1 MGLGARRYSDLYT
14 WSHGI
19 TDHVIAH
26 TDGAV
31 SLALGWAGVDG
42 EFLDDTGRAQ
52 AFMPVARLLDRL
64 PAHHWFEW
72 HLWRDYSDQPIDE
85 YVAHYAQASRP
96 SAFAAHVRQMLADH
110 LRGRVLL
117 NETALIVGRLPRRT
131 FRVRRQLRDQ
141 LRQAA
146 DLEERGAALAS
157 QLPGGRLLAVTD
169 YIGLIARSYD
179 GRNHALRIDPWLTI
193 AEQVI
198 AVPPRLAGSGIDLD
212 GRMLKIFYLH
222 LYPDAPPDW
231 ILPVSSLPAVLH
243 ISQTILA
250 SDTEHA
256 VRMNERADRFAQ
268 GTLEHR
274 GRERQL
280 AILKDMQGF
289 RQVVADQALAVHR
302 NALALS
308 MAYTGDPQILT
319 DAVIG
324 RLEAGGG
331 RVRGDVFIQLP
342 FLRSI
347 QPGQG
352 YRSVLWR
359 PDHSLQLRNMAPV
372 QVFRRG
378 SVHPESLRLGLA
390 GQTVAFDYSRQPV
403 AHAFTIAMTGAGK
416 GVDKVATIAE
426 TYPFGI
432 DWYVLEIGGTYQWVV
447 EALGGT
453 YTRLDPAVAAVNPL
467 PPRPLGGA
475 PLDPLLAAATIN
487 ILAFLLTDGRTVLN
501 VHEAAAA
508 GAALVQLYTQATTDP
523 GIVELLMA
531 LESITDL
538 SVEQMAAARYMAANL
553 HSFLDTAEGR
563 IFAGRDNVRIS
574 TGISG
579 VDLRD
584 VDRASP
590 RLLTFY
596 LVFLC
601 LRFLHLAF
609 ASCRPA
615 RVLLDEIHRFVA
627 HAPDVLRRL
636 VSVLAR
642 MGRKEAAAV
651 DIVTQGLAE
660 IDIMEAEIVNSMPL
674 RSLLY
679 RTDGWQLI
687 ADRIGMPPAAR
698 AIWQRLPYPLDLDWR
713 PAIRSV
719 GPDYYAL
726 RLSFPP
732 LLLHLAD
739 TSPAGLA
746 RKTRIGGETA
756 DPLMRLARFAQSP

>member
-14 WSHGI
+14 WSHGV

-31 SLALGWAGVDG
+31 SLALAWSGIDT
-42 EFLDDTGRAQ
+42 EFVEDAARVQ
-52 AFMPVARLLDRL
+52 AFVPIARLLDQL
-64 PAHHWFEW
+64 PAHHWLEL
-72 HLWRDYSDQPIDE
+72 HLWRDYSNRTINE
-85 YVAHYAQASRP
+85 YVAHYAQAPRP
-96 SAFAAHVRQMLADH
+96 SAFAARVRQALADH
-110 LRGRVLL
+110 VRGRVLL
-117 NETALIVGRLPRRT
+117 NETALIVGRLPGRSRGI
-131 FRVRRQLRDQ
+131 RRQLRDQ
-141 LRQAA
+141 MRYAA
-146 DLEERGAALAS
+146 ELEDVAAMLAD
-157 QLPGGRLLAVTD
+157 QLPGGRRLAVAD
-169 YIGLIARSYD
+169 YVGLIARSYD
-179 GRNHALRIDPWLTI
+179 GRTPARPVDPWLTI
-193 AEQVI
+193 AEQII
-198 AVPPRLAGSGIDLD
+198 AVPPRLAQSCIDLQ

-222 LYPDAPPDW
+222 LYPDAQPGW
-231 ILPVSSLPAVLH
+231 ALPVVSLPAVLH

-250 SDTEHA
+250 RDTEHA
-256 VRMNERADRFAQ
+256 LRMIERADRLAQ
-268 GTLEHR
+268 GTLGPK

-289 RQVVADQALAVHR
+289 RQTVAAQTLAVHR
-302 NALALS
+302 NAMALS
-308 MAYTGDPQILT
+308 MTLVADRKSLAETAIR
-319 DAVIG
+319 

-331 RVRGDVFIQLP
+331 RVRDDAFIQLP

-359 PDHSLQLRNMAPV
+359 PDHSMQLRNMAPV
-372 QVFRRG
+372 QVFRNG
-378 SVHPESLRLGLA
+378 SACPESLRLGLA
-390 GQTVAFDYSRQPV
+390 GQTVAFDYSHQPV

-426 TYPFGI
+426 TYPFGV
-432 DWYVLEIGGTYQWVV
+432 DWYVLEIGGTYQWVI
-447 EALGGT
+447 EALGGL
-453 YTRLDPAVAAVNPL
+453 YTRLDPAAAAVNPL
-467 PPRPLGGA
+467 PPRPADGA
-475 PLDPLLAAATIN
+475 PLDPILAAATVN
-487 ILAFLLTDGRTVLN
+487 ILAFLLTDGRTVLT
-501 VHEAAAA
+501 VHESAAA
-508 GAALVQLYTQATTDP
+508 GAALARLYAHAAADP
-523 GIVELLMA
+523 GLVELLVA
-531 LESITDL
+531 LESLTDL
-538 SVEQMAAARYMAANL
+538 SIEQTRAAYDMAANL
-553 HSFLDTAEGR
+553 HSFLDTDEGR
-563 IFAGRDNVRIS
+563 IFAGHDNVQIS

-601 LRFLHLAF
+601 LRFLNLAF
-609 ASCRPA
+609 AHRRPA

-627 HAPDVLRRL
+627 HAPDVMRRL
-636 VSVLAR
+636 VSVIAR

-660 IDIMEAEIVNSMPL
+660 IDVMEAEIVNSMPL

-679 RTDGWQLI
+679 RTDGWQAI
-687 ADRIGMPPAAR
+687 ADRIGMPAAAR

-726 RLSFPP
+726 CLSFPP

-739 TSPAGLA
+739 TSPEGLA
-746 RKTRIGGETA
+746 RKMQIGRETQ
-756 DPLMRLARFAQSP
+756 DPLARLIRFAQP

>member
-14 WSHGI
+14 WSHGV

-31 SLALGWAGVDG
+31 SLALGWSGIDTEFVEDAGR
-42 EFLDDTGRAQ
+42 TQ
-52 AFMPVARLLDRL
+52 AFVPIARLLERL
-64 PAHHWFEW
+64 PAHHWFEL
-72 HLWRDYSDQPIDE
+72 HLWRDYSNRTIDE
-85 YVAHYAQASRP
+85 YVAHYAQAPRP
-96 SAFAAHVRQMLADH
+96 SPFAARVRQALADH
-110 LRGRVLL
+110 VRGRVLL
-117 NETALIVGRLPRRT
+117 NETALIVGRLPGRSHGI
-131 FRVRRQLRDQ
+131 RRQLRDQ
-141 LRQAA
+141 IRYAA
-146 DLEERGAALAS
+146 ELEDVAAALAD
-157 QLPGGRLLAVTD
+157 QLPGGRRLAVAD
-169 YIGLIARSYD
+169 YVELIAHSYG
-179 GRNHALRIDPWLTI
+179 GRVAAWRADPWLTI
-193 AEQVI
+193 AEQII
-198 AVPPRLAGSGIDLD
+198 AAPPKLAQSCIDLQ

-222 LYPDAPPDW
+222 LYPDAQPGW
-231 ILPVSSLPAVLH
+231 ALPVVSLPAVLH

-250 SDTEHA
+250 RDTEHA
-256 VRMNERADRFAQ
+256 LRMIERADRLAQ
-268 GTLEHR
+268 GTLEHK

-289 RQVVADQALAVHR
+289 RQTVAAQTLAVHR
-302 NALALS
+302 NAMALS
-308 MAYTGDPQILT
+308 MTLVADRKSLT
-319 DAVIG
+319 EAVIG

-331 RVRGDVFIQLP
+331 RVRDDAFIQLP

-359 PDHSLQLRNMAPV
+359 PDHSVQLCNMAPV
-372 QVFRRG
+372 QVFRNG
-378 SVHPESLRLGLA
+378 SAYPESLRLGLA
-390 GQTVAFDYSRQPV
+390 GQTVAFDYSHQPV

-447 EALGGT
+447 EALGGL
-453 YTRLDPAVAAVNPL
+453 YTRLDPAAAAVNPL
-467 PPRPLGGA
+467 PPRPADGA
-475 PLDPLLAAATIN
+475 PLDPILAAATVN
-487 ILAFLLTDGRTVLN
+487 ILAFLLTDGRTVLT
-501 VHEAAAA
+501 VHESAAA
-508 GAALVQLYTQATTDP
+508 GAALARLYAHAAADP
-523 GIVELLMA
+523 GLVELLAA
-531 LESITDL
+531 LESLTDL
-538 SVEQMAAARYMAANL
+538 SIEQMRAAHNMAANL

-563 IFAGRDNVRIS
+563 IFAGHDNVQIS
-574 TGISG
+574 AGISG

-601 LRFLHLAF
+601 LRFLNLAF
-609 ASCRPA
+609 ANRRPA

-627 HAPDVLRRL
+627 HAPDVMRRL
-636 VSVLAR
+636 VSVIAR

-660 IDIMEAEIVNSMPL
+660 IDVMEAEIVNSMPL

-687 ADRIGMPPAAR
+687 ADRIGMPAAAR

-726 RLSFPP
+726 CLSFPS

-739 TSPAGLA
+739 TSPEGLA
-746 RKTRIGGETA
+746 RKMQIGRETQ
-756 DPLMRLARFAQSP
+756 DPLARLARFAQP